1 MTRSQIIEELY
12 NSKEIKQALM
22 KMHPANLRSELKQEM
37 FLNLCSI
44 TEDKF
49 WSIYNNNGVS
59 GLKYWLVRCMLNM
72 IYSTGMNQPFFRH
85 FRARFE
91 SIDDVQ
97 ELAQINDDS
106 KEYKESLFNQVESAR
121 KSLSWYEDRLLD
133 TYVELNFNQTEISR
147 RTGIPY
153 MSIVKTIAN
162 IKKKIRNEA

>member
-1 MTRSQIIEELY
+1 LTRSQIIEELY
-12 NSKEIKQALM
+12 KSKEIKQALM
-22 KMHPANLRSELKQEM
+22 KMHPANLREELKQEM

-44 TEDKF
+44 TDDKF

-85 FRARFE
+85 FRARFD

-106 KEYKESLFNQVESAR
+106 KEYKESLFNHVDSAR

>member
-1 MTRSQIIEELY
+1 
-12 NSKEIKQALM
+12 M
-22 KMHPANLRSELKQEM
+22 KMHPANLREELKQEM

-147 RTGIPY
+147 KTGIPY

>member
-1 MTRSQIIEELY
+1 
-12 NSKEIKQALM
+12 M
-22 KMHPANLRSELKQEM
+22 KMHPANLREELKQEM

-44 TEDKF
+44 TDDKF

-106 KEYKESLFNQVESAR
+106 KEYKESLFNQVDSAR

>member
-22 KMHPANLRSELKQEM
+22 KMHPANLREELKQEM
-37 FLNLCSI
+37 FLNLCAI

-49 WSIYNNNGVS
+49 WAIYNNNGFD
-59 GLKYWLVRCMLNM
+59 GLKYWLVRTMLNL
-72 IYSTGMNQPFFRH
+72 IYSTRMNQPFFRH

-91 SIDDVQ
+91 SIDDIQ
-97 ELAQINDDS
+97 ELAQVYDDS